1 MPVDVPADASGE
13 HTMFPWKNPPARS
26 PPRFLTALPITS
38 APLTPGF
45 SGSPIH
51 VSIKTKFNQDSTA
64 AIIMAM
70 ISFNL
75 IPPFEVWVRVFLRK
89 YLAKIAVRL
98 HPPQCN

>member
-1 MPVDVPADASGE
+1 MQV
-13 HTMFPWKNPPARS
+13 MFLLMHLENIQCFLGKIRLQGS
-26 PPRFLTALPITS
+26 PPLFKTDLPITS
-38 APLTPGF
+38 APLTPGA

-75 IPPFEVWVRVFLRK
+75 IPPFEV
-89 YLAKIAVRL
+89 
-98 HPPQCN
+98 